1 MKNIGGLSPSDRKKL
16 IYAILCLAGSL
27 MLIIMGVNTML
38 HSREAMET
46 ISGLLG
52 LCSLAAAVV
61 TAAARIM
68 KAGSVKEISLDFL
81 LWIFLAILLF
91 NTNILRGL
99 GSIAFIII
107 GAGLI
112 LKGIRNF
119 AFMKQTESGSP
130 VTKLFGIIP
139 IVIGVLVIFNSGL
152 LFEKLFVLAIGLFL
166 TGYGISLGYEG
177 IGRIRYFRNFRGLD
191 D

>member
-107 GAGLI
+107 GVGLI

-139 IVIGVLVIFNSGL
+139 MVIGVLVIINSGL

>member
-1 MKNIGGLSPSDRKKL
+1 MNNIGGMSSSDRKKL

-27 MLIIMGVNTML
+27 MLIIMGVNAML
-38 HSREAMET
+38 HSSQAMET

-52 LCSLAAAVV
+52 LCALAAAVV

-68 KAGSVKEISLDFL
+68 KAGRVREINLDFL
-81 LWIFLAILLF
+81 IWVFIAVLLF
-91 NTNILRGL
+91 NTNILRSL

-107 GAGLI
+107 GVGLI
-112 LKGIRNF
+112 AKGIRNF

-139 IVIGVLVIFNSGL
+139 IVIGVLVIINAHI

-177 IGRIRYFRNFRGLD
+177 IGRIKYFRNFRGLD

>member
-1 MKNIGGLSPSDRKKL
+1 MKNIGGLSPSDRKML

-27 MLIIMGVNTML
+27 MLIIMGVNAML

-52 LCSLAAAVV
+52 LCSLAAAIV

-91 NTNILRGL
+91 STNILRGL

-107 GAGLI
+107 GVGLI

-130 VTKLFGIIP
+130 VTKLFGLIP

-152 LFEKLFVLAIGLFL
+152 IFEKLLVFSIGLFL